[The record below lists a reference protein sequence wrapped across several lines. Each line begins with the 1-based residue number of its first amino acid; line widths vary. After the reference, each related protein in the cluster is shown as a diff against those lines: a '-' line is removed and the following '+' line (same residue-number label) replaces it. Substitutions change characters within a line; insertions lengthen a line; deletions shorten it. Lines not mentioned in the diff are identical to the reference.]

1 MNKFETHNLNKKEV
15 KLYPQM
21 REKYE
26 KFYDSYSKRVWQ
38 DMDQNYIELK
48 EEIQWC
54 INRPKEI
61 AIEIEFLYD
70 RIKTTNQCNHS
81 LEMYVKDSLFDLS
94 QKSTSKRD
102 RKITNHNL
110 INFKLE
116 KRLNKEEKN
125 YLRLMIE
132 ALKQEKEII
141 QKHYHPTLK
150 KLKEDLRQEKYQ
162 AFYEDVLNQLH
173 ISDILSSDI
182 DSLKE
187 QLKEK
192 ERINVNNI

>member
-54 INRPKEI
+54 LRRLKEI
-61 AIEIEFLYD
+61 GVEL
-70 RIKTTNQCNHS
+70 
-81 LEMYVKDSLFDLS
+81 DSLGEITKQSKKIKHGLKMMIADNVFELKNNNIS
-94 QKSTSKRD
+94 NKRKSKVERWNVAYNFQLRLTNEELKEYKRV
-102 RKITNHNL
+102 KLGL
-110 INFKLE
+110 I
-116 KRLNKEEKN
+116 EEKDIIQNN
-125 YLRLMIE
+125 YLY
-132 ALKQEKEII
+132 ALKR
-141 QKHYHPTLK
+141 
-150 KLKEDLRQEKYQ
+150 LKEDLRQEKYQ
-162 AFYEDVLNQLH
+162 AFQEEVLNQLH
-173 ISDILSSDI
+173 ISDILSSNI

>member
-48 EEIQWC
+48 GEIQWC

-61 AIEIEFLYD
+61 HVEIEFLYD
-70 RIKTTNQCNHS
+70 RIKTINQCNHS
-81 LEMYVKDSLFDLS
+81 LEMYIKDSLFDLS
-94 QKSTSKRD
+94 QESTSKRD
-102 RKITNHNL
+102 RKIINHNL

-125 YLRLMIE
+125 YLKSMIE

-162 AFYEDVLNQLH
+162 AFYEEVLNQLH